1 MHEHGRIIN
10 DHLDRKTDVYARYET
25 ATSAPDIRI
34 CVIYIYIIT
43 VASFVYV
50 HGFCCNRQGSCYVN
64 EGNDKGKRNNNW
76 TTVDGEVSLLINKPV
91 LASCPKTISF

>member
-25 ATSAPDIRI
+25 ASSAPD
-34 CVIYIYIIT
+34 IYIYIIT

-50 HGFCCNRQGSCYVN
+50 YISVAIVGV
-64 EGNDKGKRNNNW
+64 RNV
-76 TTVDGEVSLLINKPV
+76 T
-91 LASCPKTISF
+91 